1 MQAVVNEDT
10 SGDAI
15 LLRQEINKLKEELA
29 MLKVKIMTIFSTCQQ
44 RKAHAESSLCSSN
57 EMEPDEIIRCACAQP
72 QKKPFAHAIDVE
84 FLGGG

>member
-29 MLKVKIMTIFSTCQQ
+29 MLKVDIMTTIQSCQQ
-44 RKAHAESSLCSSN
+44 ENVHAESNLCS
-57 EMEPDEIIRCACAQP
+57 
-72 QKKPFAHAIDVE
+72 
-84 FLGGG
+84 